1 MERRDYLTE
10 ALFALP
16 GEIKNLFSRIE
27 LMMKKVAEL
36 IYYLYIVF
44 TIPVIINY
52 VAVDD
57 FVLEV
62 LILVGWLLMFALI
75 TYIDDNTSLAAK
87 MPDGYNISLDMLSAT
102 TKYIISVIIMPFFI
116 PLYGVVLLL
125 LWITNVITGIG
136 TFLATY
142 ALFNH

>member
-1 MERRDYLTE
+1 
-10 ALFALP
+10 
-16 GEIKNLFSRIE
+16 
-27 LMMKKVAEL
+27 
-36 IYYLYIVF
+36 
-44 TIPVIINY
+44 
-52 VAVDD
+52 DD